1 MLLEKGADLAVPDND
16 GWTPLNAASDSGHI
30 EVVKLLL
37 EEGADHAVQINDGWT
52 PLNNASANGHIKVVG
67 LLLEEGAD
75 HAVPNNGGWTPL
87 NTASRTGHIEVV
99 KLLLEKGADL
109 AVPNTD
115 GITPLYSASSKGHV
129 SIVELLL
136 DKGADFEVVNGYH
149 QTPLHG
155 AAFGNA
161 AKTVNLLLQRGA
173 PAHARDV
180 LGRTPIFYAIRSGC
194 TFAVDALLAT
204 TDMDIN
210 GQDLYG
216 STALSLIAR
225 CGRETMM
232 TQVMSLPYIDPSL
245 NDHFGRSPLWWA
257 QKQGSDSITK
267 RLLNSAK
274 DLGSS
279 MAATSLPTG
288 NPALFHTA
296 GPYCDVCLAERGEVY
311 YHCSVCL
318 RGDIDICSD
327 CQRVGAHCFVKS
339 HILQPCEQGSSVY
352 KSS

>member
-1 MLLEKGADLAVPDND
+1 KYG
-16 GWTPLNAASDSGHI
+16 T
-30 EVVKLLL
+30 
-37 EEGADHAVQINDGWT
+37 
-52 PLNNASANGHIKVVG
+52 
-67 LLLEEGAD
+67 
-75 HAVPNNGGWTPL
+75 
-87 NTASRTGHIEVV
+87 
-99 KLLLEKGADL
+99 
-109 AVPNTD
+109 
-115 GITPLYSASSKGHV
+115 TPLYSASSKGHV

-216 STALSLIAR
+216 STALSLIVR

-232 TQVMSLPYIDPSL
+232 TQLMSLPNIDPSL

-257 QKQGSDSITK
+257 QKQGFASIAK
-267 RLLNSAK
+267 RLLHSAK
-274 DLGSS
+274 DLS
-279 MAATSLPTG
+279 MAATSFSTG
-288 NPALFHTA
+288 KPVAFDTTDS
-296 GPYCDVCLAERGEVY
+296 YCDVCLADIGEIY
-311 YHCSVCL
+311 YHCPVCL
-318 RGDIDICSD
+318 NGDFAICLD
-327 CQRVGAHCFVKS
+327 CQKIGAHCFVKL
-339 HILQPCEQGSSVY
+339 HILQICGQGSQCS
-352 KSS
+352 